1 MQAGRLLDDDRE
13 GCERRE
19 QQHQQEENIGKGHDQ
34 TLGMGDLHELLERH
48 GLGIA
53 AMTLQL
59 LAKRI
64 EGLERRLRGEG
75 EPLMQPGKMEVGAV
89 VEDGGKSGEPDRTA
103 EIAGEIE

>member
-1 MQAGRLLDDDRE
+1 MMTARAASAANSSISRTSA
-13 GCERRE
+13 
-19 QQHQQEENIGKGHDQ
+19 KA
-34 TLGMGDLHELLERH
+34 LHELLERH